1 MAIISVL
8 SKDSEGCVRID
19 AGKVSIKDG
28 VRVAC
33 RRCVQVRENAPL
45 YGRLVWRGS
54 RGRVMVGRSKDGW
67 VSLLQLRKK
76 KEEEEERMRGVCSS
90 CE

>member
-54 RGRVMVGRSKDGW
+54 RGQSDGW
-67 VSLLQLRKK
+67 EVQGWMGIVATAA
-76 KEEEEERMRGVCSS
+76 EEEGGGGKNEGSMQQL
-90 CE
+90 